1 VRAKEM
7 SEQLPEVVNGFAL
20 SAFLVSV
27 IIIVIL
33 TIVGVRYYKKYA
45 TETSEK
51 IDDLANVLKKAS
63 SEIITLEQE
72 VSAKSKKL
80 QELNQHSK
88 QLEDLLSL
96 KQEQVEAIK
105 AQLKTTLTEN
115 TRKNRIWTIVIGAIW
130 FVLGVI
136 VRSIFRF

>member
-1 VRAKEM
+1 M

>member
-7 SEQLPEVVNGFAL
+7 SEQLPEFVNGFAL
-20 SAFLVSV
+20 SAFLISF

-33 TIVGVRYYKKYA
+33 TIVGVRYFKKNA
-45 TETSEK
+45 TKTSEK

-80 QELNQHSK
+80 QELNVHSK

-105 AQLKTTLTEN
+105 VQLKITLTEN
-115 TRKNRIWTIVIGAIW
+115 NRKNRIWTIAIGAIW
-130 FVLGVI
+130 FILGVI